1 MSSEPMARSSRVRLA
16 LACAAAVITLASLAP
31 ERLGAQKSEG
41 WPSETGR
48 RFYQDDPLWT
58 DADTRDIPPVAEFDL
73 SKSYEFVNETFG
85 STVQSRGPA
94 LNVNTL
100 DEVPDSSW
108 FTNRIGRHDMTIA
121 DVLRGPDSNDGPAAG
136 TWYITGRPD
145 AGITPKFTIKDAR
158 GDVYLIK
165 LDPADFSELPSSVE
179 LISTKIFHAIG
190 YHVPED
196 FLVTFDASRLD
207 VAPDARLRTAT
218 GDRRPITRD
227 DVTEWLQQTPRRP
240 DGSIRA
246 LASRYV
252 PGKVVGQFRYTG
264 TRPDDPNDLYPHE
277 RRRELRGLRV
287 FAAWLNHDDARSI
300 NSIDSYVEENGR
312 RYIRHYLQDFG
323 SNLGSGST
331 SAQQPRGGYEYL
343 IEGGSILKALVSFGL
358 WNRGWTQVRYPQ
370 SPALGNIEADFFE
383 PWKWKTEYPQPAF
396 DQMDAA
402 DAFWA
407 ARIAS
412 RFSDQAIRS
421 IVEAGRLSDPAD
433 ERFLADVIIQ
443 RRNKVVAYWIA
454 QTNPL
459 DAFEVRGSGTDV
471 QLTFDNA
478 AIRVGAARPGVTYQV
493 QWAAHDNDRGIE
505 QALGAGVTTNEPRL
519 AVPNGAWGPADA
531 SGHRYAIASIRSTHP
546 DFPHWASPVHV
557 TVRNRN
563 GSVDVVGIE
572 RPTGQATETH

>member
-343 IEGGSILKALVSFGL
+343 IEGGSILKGLVSFGL

-407 ARIAS
+407 ASIAA
-412 RFSDQAIRS
+412 RFTDDMIRAI
-421 IVEAGRLSDPAD
+421 VDAAQLSDRRVAD
-433 ERFLADVIIQ
+433 TLTEVII
-443 RRNKVVAYWIA
+443 RRRDKVVNYWINR
-454 QTNPL
+454 TNPL
-459 DAFEVRGSGTDV
+459 DDFSIDESAHGTDV
-471 QLTFDNA
+471 TFDNA
-478 AIRVGAARPGVTYQV
+478 AIRVGAATGEAAYTA
-493 QWAAHDNDRGIE
+493 QWSRFDNMSGAE
-505 QALGAGVTTNEPRL
+505 QAVGVPAAIEGNRVRIPHD
-519 AVPNGAWGPADA
+519 AWGPRDQNG
-531 SGHRYAIASIRSTHP
+531 SRYAMMAIRAEHAQYPEWT
-546 DFPHWASPVHV
+546 APVVV
-557 TVRNRN
+557 TLRDRA
-563 GSVDVVGIE
+563 GEIDVVGID
-572 RPTGQATETH
+572 RPAATR